1 MRALL
6 YADTFP
12 RLVRDWRED
21 PGKWL
26 SRLVFLLGPWV
37 CLWMVELLNEND
49 VFDDLA
55 AWQVLMNMVF
65 YYFLFAALRLILGR
79 NRRAAALGTVL
90 SFAFGLVNHY
100 VLRFRGRILFP
111 ADITGWRT
119 AANVAGGFDYSA
131 DQYITQA
138 AVLFTAYL
146 FLVFFCVPQRRR
158 KKVKLPAALLLWAVM
173 GGYCYAFFCTGML
186 PALDIYTQQWVT
198 QRNGFLLNF
207 SIALRYSSVDRPEN
221 YSKDLVLELMEEYPG
236 VPAAQGEQPVNI
248 VVIMNE
254 SFGDLTI
261 FDALNASEDPTPFLH
276 SMEENTI
283 KGWMYSSVTGGGTAT
298 IEFEYLTGFTSLFQ
312 PPHTVAYQLYV
323 EEGMPSLAAL
333 AGSQGYATT
342 AFHPYKSSGWN
353 RVLAYQYLSFDRQMY
368 EEDVTDPYMIR
379 SYISDRSDYE
389 MICRS
394 TEEEDFSFFF
404 NVTMQNHSGYAQGWY
419 NLPKAIQLPGN
430 LKAADY
436 SAEQFLDL
444 MRESDKAL
452 EELIGYYSQCEEPT
466 LVVFFGDHQPPLA
479 NAFYEELYGKK
490 LSERTTEEVMQQYAV
505 PFFLWA
511 NYDIEERQDVVISP
525 NFLGVL
531 TAQTAGLPLTGYME
545 FLSELYEVLPAITP
559 VGFVTADGEFLSRTE
574 LSEEEQEW
582 LWRYPTIAAWWPC
595 LTRPGPCTVWIR
607 KKPPGFQSGRFF
619 MLCLIWE
626 GGSGGRCRPA
636 ASGSRRRPAAPPAAC
651 LRCPARPRRW

>member
-65 YYFLFAALRLILGR
+65 YYFLFTALRLILGR

-582 LWRYPTIAAWWPC
+582 LWRYEVLNYC
-595 LTRPGPCTVWIR
+595 GMVDL
-607 KKPPGFQSGRFF
+607 FD
-619 MLCLIWE
+619 E
-626 GGSGGRCRPA
+626 
-636 ASGSRRRPAAPPAAC
+636 
-651 LRCPARPRRW
+651 ARPMFCVD

>member
-1 MRALL
+1 MLFFPEVAILIIDCCGEAALEERSMRALL

-12 RLVRDWRED
+12 RLVRDWREA

-323 EEGMPSLAAL
+323 EEGMPSLAACPK
-333 AGSQGYATT
+333 
-342 AFHPYKSSGWN
+342 HC
-353 RVLAYQYLSFDRQMY
+353 YLS
-368 EEDVTDPYMIR
+368 
-379 SYISDRSDYE
+379 
-389 MICRS
+389 
-394 TEEEDFSFFF
+394 
-404 NVTMQNHSGYAQGWY
+404 
-419 NLPKAIQLPGN
+419 L
-430 LKAADY
+430 
-436 SAEQFLDL
+436 
-444 MRESDKAL
+444 
-452 EELIGYYSQCEEPT
+452 
-466 LVVFFGDHQPPLA
+466 
-479 NAFYEELYGKK
+479 
-490 LSERTTEEVMQQYAV
+490 
-505 PFFLWA
+505 
-511 NYDIEERQDVVISP
+511 
-525 NFLGVL
+525 
-531 TAQTAGLPLTGYME
+531 
-545 FLSELYEVLPAITP
+545 
-559 VGFVTADGEFLSRTE
+559 
-574 LSEEEQEW
+574 
-582 LWRYPTIAAWWPC
+582 
-595 LTRPGPCTVWIR
+595 
-607 KKPPGFQSGRFF
+607 
-619 MLCLIWE
+619 
-626 GGSGGRCRPA
+626 
-636 ASGSRRRPAAPPAAC
+636 
-651 LRCPARPRRW
+651 

>member
-12 RLVRDWRED
+12 RLVRDWRD
-21 PGKWL
+21 HSGKWL
-26 SRLVFLLGPWV
+26 SRIVFLLGPWV
-37 CLWMVELLNEND
+37 CLWMVEILNEND

-55 AWQVLMNMVF
+55 PWQVLMNLIF
-65 YYFLFAALRLILGR
+65 YYSLFIALRLILGR
-79 NRRAAALGTVL
+79 NRRSAVAGTAL

-119 AANVAGGFDYSA
+119 AANVAGGFDYSV
-131 DQYITQA
+131 DVYITQA
-138 AVLFTAYL
+138 SILFVCYL
-146 FLVFFCVPQRRR
+146 FLVFFCVPQKQRTRVR
-158 KKVKLPAALLLWAVM
+158 LPFALLLWAVM
-173 GGYCYAFFCTGML
+173 GGYCYAFFFTGML

-207 SIALRYSSVDRPEN
+207 SIALRYSSVDKPAH
-221 YSKDLVLELMEEYPG
+221 YSQSAVLQLMEEYPG
-236 VPAAQGEQPVNI
+236 VPADPDRKPVNI

-261 FDALNASEDPTPFLH
+261 FDRLNVSEDPTPFLH
-276 SMEENTI
+276 SLEENTI

-312 PPHTVAYQLYV
+312 PPHTVAYQLYM

-353 RVLAYQYLSFDRQMY
+353 RVLAYQYLDFDRQMY
-368 EEDVTDPYMIR
+368 EEDVPDPYMIR
-379 SYISDRSDYE
+379 SYISDQSDYE
-389 MICRS
+389 MIFRS
-394 TEEEDFSFFF
+394 TEAEDSSFFF
-404 NVTMQNHSGYAQGWY
+404 NVTMQNHSGYAQGW
-419 NLPKAIQLPGN
+419 NHLPRTIQLSSP
-430 LKAADY
+430 LKAADT

-452 EELIGYYSQCEEPT
+452 ESLIDYYSQCGEPT

-479 NAFYEELYGKK
+479 NDFYEELYGKP
-490 LSERTTEEVMQQYAV
+490 LSKRTTEEVMRQYAV

-511 NYDIEERQDVVISP
+511 NYDIEERQDVVVSP

-545 FLSELYEVLPAITP
+545 FLADLYEVMPAITP
-559 VGFVTADGEFLSRTE
+559 VGFVTADGAFLSKSE
-574 LSEEEQEW
+574 LSEEQRDW
-582 LWRYPTIAAWWPC
+582 LWKYEVLNYC
-595 LTRPGPCTVWIR
+595 GMVDL
-607 KKPPGFQSGRFF
+607 FD
-619 MLCLIWE
+619 E
-626 GGSGGRCRPA
+626 
-636 ASGSRRRPAAPPAAC
+636 
-651 LRCPARPRRW
+651 ARPMFCTGVPFS

>member
-1 MRALL
+1 MLFFPEVAILIIDCCGEAALEERSMRALL

-55 AWQVLMNMVF
+55 AWQVLMNIVF
-65 YYFLFAALRLILGR
+65 YYFLFTALRLILGR

-158 KKVKLPAALLLWAVM
+158 KRVKLPAALLLWAVM

-582 LWRYPTIAAWWPC
+582 LWRYEVLNYC
-595 LTRPGPCTVWIR
+595 GMVDL
-607 KKPPGFQSGRFF
+607 FD
-619 MLCLIWE
+619 E
-626 GGSGGRCRPA
+626 
-636 ASGSRRRPAAPPAAC
+636 
-651 LRCPARPRRW
+651 ARPMFCVD